1 MCVWFNNP
9 EFTANVR
16 DCSSVHVNGGKGQSG
31 GTPGIG
37 ELSLVINIITAT
49 TQGSREAGGSG
60 RRLFGHK
67 MQV

>member
-1 MCVWFNNP
+1 MGR
-9 EFTANVR
+9 T
-16 DCSSVHVNGGKGQSG
+16 G